1 MPRTIIEHIIAAHAD
16 PGADVRPGSVV
27 WLDLDVR
34 SARDFGG
41 ANVVK
46 NFREHYES
54 EKVADAGKTFF
65 TFDCNAPANTIAY
78 ANNQQIC
85 RDFAAEQN
93 IKVFDVDAGIGSHVL
108 MEQRLAWPGGAVV
121 GTDSH
126 MNILGAVGCFGQG
139 MGDTDVA
146 FAFRTGRT
154 WFEVPPTI
162 KIELKGVPYA
172 GVFAKD
178 VILYL
183 IGELGSAGALGCAVE
198 LYGETVDEM
207 GVDGRITL
215 ASMGTEMGAVAILI
229 PPNDETLGWVSARA
243 GEPVEPVY
251 ADPGAEYVK
260 TVEFDIEGLKPMIAC
275 PPSPE
280 NVKPVRAAEGTRIGS
295 GFIGSCTN
303 GRLEDM
309 AITADFLSGER
320 VHAGVMLKV
329 VPTTREV
336 WEGMMAG
343 DVLKNVFDAGAIV
356 SNAGCAGCAAGQI
369 GMTGTGEVQ
378 LSTSNRNFAGKQGA
392 GDTYLAS
399 PATVAASAIRG
410 EITDPRSE
418 MSRPTTD

>member
-1 MPRTIIEHIIAAHAD
+1 MPRTIIEYIIAAHAG
-16 PGADVRPGSVV
+16 PGADIRPGSVV

-46 NFREHYES
+46 NFRAHYDG
-54 EKVADAGKTFF
+54 EKVADADKTFF
-65 TFDCNAPANTIAY
+65 TFDCNVPANTIAY

-108 MEQRLAWPGGAVV
+108 MEQGLARPGGTVV

-162 KIELKGVPYA
+162 RIELKGAPSP

-198 LYGETVDEM
+198 LYGEYVVGM
-207 GVDGRITL
+207 GMDGRITV
-215 ASMGTEMGAVAILI
+215 ASMGTEMGAIAILI
-229 PPNDETLGWVSARA
+229 PPNGEALDWVSKRA
-243 GEPVEPVY
+243 GVSVEPVY

-260 TVEFDIEGLKPMIAC
+260 TLEFDIEGLEPMVAC
-275 PPSPE
+275 PPNPD
-280 NVKPVRAAEGTRIGS
+280 NVKPVRAVEATRIGS

-303 GRLEDM
+303 GRLDDM
-309 AITADFLSGER
+309 TVTADVLSGER
-320 VHAGVMLKV
+320 VHPGVMLKV
-329 VPTTREV
+329 VPATREV
-336 WEGMMAG
+336 WEAMMAG
-343 DVLKNVFDAGAIV
+343 GILKTVFDAGAIV

-369 GMTGTGEVQ
+369 GMTGAGEVQ
-378 LSTSNRNFAGKQGA
+378 LSTSNRNFPGKQGA

-410 EITDPRSE
+410 EITDPRS
-418 MSRPTTD
+418 

>member
-1 MPRTIIEHIIAAHAD
+1 MPRTIIEHIMAAHAD

-46 NFREHYES
+46 NFLAHYGGE
-54 EKVADAGKTFF
+54 EVAGADKTFF

-78 ANNQQIC
+78 ADNQQIC

-93 IKVFDVDAGIGSHVL
+93 IQVFDVDAGIGSHVL
-108 MEQRLAWPGGAVV
+108 MERGLARPGATVV

-154 WFEVPPTI
+154 WFEVPATI
-162 KIELKGVPYA
+162 RIEMKGAPSP

-178 VILYL
+178 IILYL

-198 LYGETVDEM
+198 LYGESVDGM

-215 ASMGTEMGAVAILI
+215 ASMGTEMGAIAILI
-229 PPNDETLGWVSARA
+229 PPNDETLAWVSARA
-243 GEPVEPVY
+243 GVSVEPFY
-251 ADPGAEYVK
+251 ADAGAEYVK
-260 TVEFDIEGLKPMIAC
+260 TFEFDIGGLEPMVAC
-275 PPSPE
+275 PPSPD
-280 NVKPVRAAEGTRIGS
+280 NVKPVRAVEGTRIGS

-303 GRLEDM
+303 GRLDDM
-309 AITADFLSGER
+309 TVTADVLSGER
-320 VHAGVMLKV
+320 VQPGVMLKV
-329 VPTTREV
+329 VPATREV
-336 WEGMMAG
+336 WDGMIEGG
-343 DVLKNVFDAGAIV
+343 VLKNVFDAGAIV

-369 GMTGTGEVQ
+369 GMTGAGEIQ
-378 LSTSNRNFAGKQGA
+378 LSTSNRNFPGKQGA

-410 EITDPRSE
+410 EITDPRSYY
-418 MSRPTTD
+418 

>member
-1 MPRTIIEHIIAAHAD
+1 MPRTIIEHIIAAHAG

-46 NFREHYES
+46 NFRAHYDG

-85 RDFAAEQN
+85 RDFAAEQT
-93 IKVFDVDAGIGSHVL
+93 IRVFDVDAGIGSHVL
-108 MEQRLAWPGGAVV
+108 MEQGLARPGGTVV

-146 FAFRTGRT
+146 FAFKTGRT

-162 KIELKGVPYA
+162 RVELKGKPSP

-178 VILYL
+178 IILYL

-198 LYGETVDEM
+198 LYGESVDLM
-207 GVDGRITL
+207 SVDGRITV
-215 ASMGTEMGAVAILI
+215 ASMGTEMGAISILI
-229 PPNDETLGWVSARA
+229 PPNDETLEWVSARA
-243 GEPVEPVY
+243 GGPVEPVY
-251 ADPGAEYVK
+251 ADAGAEYVK
-260 TVEFDIEGLKPMIAC
+260 KLEFDIEGLEPMVAC
-275 PPSPE
+275 PPGPE
-280 NVKPVRAAEGTRIGS
+280 NVKPVRAVEGTEIGS
-295 GFIGSCTN
+295 GFVGSCTN

-309 AITADFLSGER
+309 AVAADVLSGER
-320 VHAGVMLKV
+320 VHPGVMLKV
-329 VPTTREV
+329 VPATREV

-343 DVLKNVFDAGAIV
+343 GVLKNVFDAGAIV

-369 GMTGTGEVQ
+369 GMTGAGEVQ
-378 LSTSNRNFAGKQGA
+378 LSTSNRNFPGKQGA

-410 EITDPRSE
+410 EITDPRS
-418 MSRPTTD
+418 

>member
-46 NFREHYES
+46 NFLAHYEG
-54 EKVADAGKTFF
+54 ERVADADKTFF

-93 IKVFDVDAGIGSHVL
+93 VRVFDVDAGIGSHVL
-108 MEQRLAWPGGAVV
+108 MEQGLARPGGTVV

-162 KIELKGVPYA
+162 RIELKGAPSP

-198 LYGETVDEM
+198 LYGEYVSGMD
-207 GVDGRITL
+207 VDGRITL
-215 ASMGTEMGAVAILI
+215 ASMGTEMGAIAILT
-229 PPNDETLGWVSARA
+229 PPNDETLAWVSARA
-243 GEPVEPVY
+243 GEPVGPVY

-260 TVEFDIEGLKPMIAC
+260 TLEFDIEGLEPMVAC
-275 PPSPE
+275 PPSPD
-280 NVKPVRAAEGTRIGS
+280 NVLPIRAVAGTRIGS

-309 AITADFLSGER
+309 IVAADVLSGGR
-320 VHAGVMLKV
+320 VHPDVILKV
-329 VPTTREV
+329 VPATREV

-343 DVLKNVFDAGAIV
+343 GVLKNVFDAGAIV

-369 GMTGTGEVQ
+369 GMTGAGEVQ
-378 LSTSNRNFAGKQGA
+378 LSTSNRNFPGKQGA

-410 EITDPRSE
+410 EITDPRSYY
-418 MSRPTTD
+418 

>member
-46 NFREHYES
+46 GFNEHYKG
-54 EKVADAGKTFF
+54 EKVADAAKTFF

-85 RDFAAEQN
+85 RDFAADQD
-93 IKVFDVDAGIGSHVL
+93 IRVFDVDAGIGSHVL
-108 MEQRLAWPGGAVV
+108 MEQGLARPGGTVV

-139 MGDTDVA
+139 MGDTDIA
-146 FAFRTGRT
+146 FAFKTGRT
-154 WFEVPPTI
+154 WFEVPPTVRI
-162 KIELKGVPYA
+162 GLKGVPSP
-172 GVFAKD
+172 GVSAKD
-178 VILYL
+178 VILFL

-198 LYGETVDEM
+198 LYGEFIETM
-207 GVDGRITL
+207 GVDARVTL
-215 ASMGTEMGAVAILI
+215 ASMGTEMGAIAILL
-229 PPNDETLGWVSARA
+229 PANDEVMEWVSARA
-243 GEPVEPVY
+243 GEKVEPIY
-251 ADPGAEYVK
+251 ADPAAEYIK
-260 TVEFDIEGLKPMIAC
+260 TVEFDIEGLEPMVAC

-280 NVKPVRAAEGTRIGS
+280 NVKPVRAAEGTKIGS

-309 AITADFLSGER
+309 ETAAGILRGEE
-320 VHAGVMLKV
+320 VHPGVMLKV
-329 VPTTREV
+329 VPATREV
-336 WEGMMAG
+336 WDEMIDG
-343 DVLKNVFDAGAIV
+343 DVLKNIFDAGAII
-356 SNAGCAGCAAGQI
+356 SNAGCGGCAAGQI
-369 GMTGTGEVQ
+369 GMTGAGEVQ

-392 GDTYLAS
+392 GDTYLCS

-410 EITDPRSE
+410 EITNFGAD
-418 MSRPTTD
+418 

>member
-16 PGADVRPGSVV
+16 PGADIRPGAVV

-46 NFREHYES
+46 NFRAHYEG
-54 EKVADAGKTFF
+54 ENVADADKTFF

-85 RDFAAEQN
+85 RDFAAEQG
-93 IKVFDVDAGIGSHVL
+93 IRVFDVDAGIGSHVL
-108 MEQRLAWPGGAVV
+108 MEQGLARPGGTVV

-139 MGDTDVA
+139 MGDTDIA
-146 FAFRTGRT
+146 FAFKTGRT

-162 KIELKGVPYA
+162 RIDLKGAPYA
-172 GVFAKD
+172 GVSAKD

-183 IGELGSAGALGCAVE
+183 IGEMGSAGALGCAVE
-198 LYGETVDEM
+198 LYGKFIDAMEVDE
-207 GVDGRITL
+207 RITL
-215 ASMGTEMGAVAILI
+215 ASMGTEMGAIALLI
-229 PPNDETLGWVSARA
+229 PPNDATLEWVSKRA
-243 GEPVEPVY
+243 GEEVEPVY
-251 ADPGAEYVK
+251 ADAGADYMK
-260 TVEFDIEGLKPMIAC
+260 TLEFDVEGLEPMIAC

-280 NVKPVRAAEGTRIGS
+280 NVKPVRAVEGTTIGS

-303 GRLEDM
+303 GRLNDM
-309 AITADFLSGER
+309 SITANILGGER
-320 VHAGVMLKV
+320 VHSDVMLKV
-329 VPTTREV
+329 VPATREV
-336 WEGMMAG
+336 WDEMMAG
-343 DVLKNVFDAGAIV
+343 DVLRDIFDAGAIV
-356 SNAGCAGCAAGQI
+356 SNAGCGGCAAGQI
-369 GMTGTGEVQ
+369 GMTGAGEVQ

-399 PATVAASAIRG
+399 PATVAVSALRG
-410 EITDPRSE
+410 EITDPRG
-418 MSRPTTD
+418 

>member
-27 WLDLDVR
+27 WLNLDVR

-46 NFREHYES
+46 GFNEHYEG
-54 EKVADAGKTFF
+54 EKVADPTKTFF

-85 RDFAAEQN
+85 RDFAAEQG
-93 IKVFDVDAGIGSHVL
+93 IRVFDVDAGIGSHVL
-108 MEQRLAWPGGAVV
+108 MEQGLARPGGTVV

-139 MGDTDVA
+139 MGDTDIA
-146 FAFRTGRT
+146 FAFKTGRT

-162 KIELKGVPYA
+162 RIGLKGFPSP
-172 GVFAKD
+172 GVSAKD

-183 IGELGSAGALGCAVE
+183 VGELGSAGALGCAVE
-198 LYGETVDEM
+198 IYGEFVDEA
-207 GVDGRITL
+207 GVDARITL
-215 ASMGTEMGAVAILI
+215 ASMGTEMGAVAVLL
-229 PPNDETLGWVSARA
+229 PPNDETLEWVSRRI
-243 GEPVEPVY
+243 GEETEPVY
-251 ADPGAEYVK
+251 ADPGADYVK
-260 TVEFDIEGLKPMIAC
+260 TVEFDIEGLEPMVAC

-280 NVKPVRAAEGTRIGS
+280 NVKPVRAVEGTRIGS

-309 AITADFLSGER
+309 AAAASILNGGR
-320 VHAGVMLKV
+320 VHPGVMLKV
-329 VPTTREV
+329 VPATREV
-336 WEGMMAG
+336 WVEMMDG
-343 DVLKNVFDAGAIV
+343 DVLKDIFDAGAII
-356 SNAGCAGCAAGQI
+356 SNAGCGGCAAGQI
-369 GMTGTGEVQ
+369 GMTGAGEVQ

-392 GDTYLAS
+392 GDTYLCS

-410 EITDPRSE
+410 EITNYGAD
-418 MSRPTTD
+418 